1 MAYERHLRDV
11 LALHKPRN
19 DFDVAATASTA
30 GVVSANTG
38 PFSRLRSAAG
48 PAIRLQMSAARALL
62 ESHCMART
70 CTICSHPKL
79 VNIDRQLL
87 RGDMLNGIAHR
98 FHVSPDAVGRHRR
111 HMRTAMLKAQAA
123 AEKQDLVYGPGD
135 SRLCRT
141 SPVGLWRS
149 VRALACA
156 FVRCR
161 RKSPCQQRSIGLTF
175 QGLRQKTDYGL
186 KRCDTGARC
195 LSWASRSIRRKNF
208 FQVSESQSAPS
219 SSWNFLI
226 RSSITL
232 SMTSPRRARIL

>member
-149 VRALACA
+149 VRAL
-156 FVRCR
+156 
-161 RKSPCQQRSIGLTF
+161 RSMRIREVPSEVAVSTRQHRPHVSGLASED
-175 QGLRQKTDYGL
+175 GLRFK
-186 KRCDTGARC
+186 
-195 LSWASRSIRRKNF
+195 
-208 FQVSESQSAPS
+208 E
-219 SSWNFLI
+219 
-226 RSSITL
+226 
-232 SMTSPRRARIL
+232 M

>member
-1 MAYERHLRDV
+1 MRSSSCANPLVTVQTIQASSQLFPDMAYERHLRDV

-48 PAIRLQMSAARALL
+48 PAIRLQVSPAQGLSL
-62 ESHCMART
+62 ESDCMART

-111 HMRTAMLKAQAA
+111 HMRTAMLKVQAA
-123 AEKQDLVYGPGD
+123 AEKQDLVYGQTLIEEVKAIKADAERLQLEAEGRRDIRAAPGN
-135 SRLCRT
+135 
-141 SPVGLWRS
+141 P
-149 VRALACA
+149 
-156 FVRCR
+156 
-161 RKSPCQQRSIGLTF
+161 
-175 QGLRQKTDYGL
+175 
-186 KRCDTGARC
+186 
-195 LSWASRSIRRKNF
+195 
-208 FQVSESQSAPS
+208 
-219 SSWNFLI
+219 
-226 RSSITL
+226 
-232 SMTSPRRARIL
+232 RARGDRRVAGEADGRNSNRKPERHAEPAN

>member
-123 AEKQDLVYGPGD
+123 AEKQTW
-135 SRLCRT
+135 ST
-141 SPVGLWRS
+141 
-149 VRALACA
+149 VRATPGCAARLRSGSGVALRSMRIREVPSEVAVSTRQHRPHVSGLA
-156 FVRCR
+156 
-161 RKSPCQQRSIGLTF
+161 SE
-175 QGLRQKTDYGL
+175 TDYGL
-186 KRCDTGARC
+186 KRCDTGPRC
-195 LSWASRSIRRKNF
+195 LSWASRSIRRKTVTF
-208 FQVSESQSAPS
+208 ADSRYVS
-219 SSWNFLI
+219 
-226 RSSITL
+226 
-232 SMTSPRRARIL
+232 RRLRRQADGARCEPCNVC

>member
-1 MAYERHLRDV
+1 
-11 LALHKPRN
+11 
-19 DFDVAATASTA
+19 
-30 GVVSANTG
+30 
-38 PFSRLRSAAG
+38 
-48 PAIRLQMSAARALL
+48 
-62 ESHCMART
+62 MART
-70 CTICSHPKL
+70 CTICAHAKL

-111 HMRTAMLKAQAA
+111 HMRTAMLKAQTA

-141 SPVGLWRS
+141 SPVGAVGSSL
-149 VRALACA
+149 
-156 FVRCR
+156 
-161 RKSPCQQRSIGLTF
+161 CQQGSIGLTF

-186 KRCDTGARC
+186 KRCDTGPRC

>member
-1 MAYERHLRDV
+1 
-11 LALHKPRN
+11 
-19 DFDVAATASTA
+19 
-30 GVVSANTG
+30 
-38 PFSRLRSAAG
+38 
-48 PAIRLQMSAARALL
+48 
-62 ESHCMART
+62 MART

-98 FHVSPDAVGRHRR
+98 FHVSPDAIGRHRR
-111 HMRTAMLKAQAA
+111 HMKTAMLKVQAA
-123 AEKQDLVYGPGD
+123 AEKQDL
-135 SRLCRT
+135 LCRT

-149 VRALACA
+149 VRAL
-156 FVRCR
+156 
-161 RKSPCQQRSIGLTF
+161 RSMRIREVPPEVAVSTRQHRPHVSGLASE
-175 QGLRQKTDYGL
+175 TDYGL

>member
-87 RGDMLNGIAHR
+87 RGDMLNGIAH
-98 FHVSPDAVGRHRR
+98 P
-111 HMRTAMLKAQAA
+111 L
-123 AEKQDLVYGPGD
+123 DLVRSGPFEPF
-135 SRLCRT
+135 T
-141 SPVGLWRS
+141 SVHVGS
-149 VRALACA
+149 YAAD
-156 FVRCR
+156 
-161 RKSPCQQRSIGLTF
+161 I
-175 QGLRQKTDYGL
+175 
-186 KRCDTGARC
+186 
-195 LSWASRSIRRKNF
+195 
-208 FQVSESQSAPS
+208 
-219 SSWNFLI
+219 
-226 RSSITL
+226 
-232 SMTSPRRARIL
+232 

>member
-1 MAYERHLRDV
+1 
-11 LALHKPRN
+11 
-19 DFDVAATASTA
+19 A

-111 HMRTAMLKAQAA
+111 HIRTAMLKAPAA
-123 AEKQDLVYGPGD
+123 AEKGRHCANLMCVLP
-135 SRLCRT
+135 RFAFERRT
-141 SPVGLWRS
+141 RPWR
-149 VRALACA
+149 
-156 FVRCR
+156 
-161 RKSPCQQRSIGLTF
+161 
-175 QGLRQKTDYGL
+175 D
-186 KRCDTGARC
+186 
-195 LSWASRSIRRKNF
+195 
-208 FQVSESQSAPS
+208 
-219 SSWNFLI
+219 
-226 RSSITL
+226 
-232 SMTSPRRARIL
+232 